1 MHGNGNDR
9 DREFAGYLMFIFEP
23 LSETILRISCP
34 AVTCKRKNEWFVD
47 VCLFLRDLFRFHL
60 GFLVRIYIYIHEIL
74 LYILIFKVVF
84 KPDVGMFTYE
94 RFDISYP

>member
-23 LSETILRISCP
+23 LSEIILRISCP
-34 AVTCKRKNEWFVD
+34 AVTCKGKNEWFVD

-60 GFLVRIYIYIHEIL
+60 GFLVRVYIYIYK
-74 LYILIFKVVF
+74 YIYIYMKYYYTF
-84 KPDVGMFTYE
+84 
-94 RFDISYP
+94 